1 MTFIFEYMGEI
12 VEAKFQYLKQS
23 IIELEAQITHPL
35 ITCMIDK
42 CKEIMRLQESL
53 CVGFPGPKD
62 FYNNFK
68 DISCNCRHLLQAMKD
83 YNWDIYDQ
91 NREKVGKIRKV
102 AEDLAMTGMLKI
114 VDKQRT
120 LVSVVSV
127 WGHFSV
133 GCLATLICVGPV
145 F

>member
-12 VEAKFQYLKQS
+12 VEAQFQYLKQS

-102 AEDLAMTGMLKI
+102 AEGLANSFY
-114 VDKQRT
+114 VYD
-120 LVSVVSV
+120 
-127 WGHFSV
+127 WHAED
-133 GCLATLICVGPV
+133 C
-145 F
+145 

>member
-12 VEAKFQYLKQS
+12 VEAHFQYLKQS

-42 CKEIMRLQESL
+42 CKEIKRLQESFISFGF
-53 CVGFPGPKD
+53 GFPGVAQPTPKD

-68 DISCNCRHLLQAMKD
+68 DISRNCQHLLQAMKD

-102 AEDLAMTGMLKI
+102 AEGLANSFY
-114 VDKQRT
+114 VYD
-120 LVSVVSV
+120 
-127 WGHFSV
+127 WHAED
-133 GCLATLICVGPV
+133 C
-145 F
+145 

>member
-1 MTFIFEYMGEI
+1 MGEI
-12 VEAKFQYLKQS
+12 VEAQFQYLKQS

-53 CVGFPGPKD
+53 GVGFGFPGPKD

-91 NREKVGKIRKV
+91 NREKVGKLNLGQIYRNNYHNLRISNYNNYNNEK
-102 AEDLAMTGMLKI
+102 
-114 VDKQRT
+114 
-120 LVSVVSV
+120 
-127 WGHFSV
+127 
-133 GCLATLICVGPV
+133 
-145 F
+145 